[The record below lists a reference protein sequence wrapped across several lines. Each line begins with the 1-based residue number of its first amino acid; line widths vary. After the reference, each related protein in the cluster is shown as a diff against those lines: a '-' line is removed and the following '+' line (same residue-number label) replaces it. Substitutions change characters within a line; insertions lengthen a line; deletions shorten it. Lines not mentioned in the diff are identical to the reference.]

1 MLTREQRAARIQ
13 TFTLCWVSYAGFYF
27 CRKGFDIVKGILGEQ
42 FELTAVDLGN
52 IGTAFLLSYMIGQ
65 FVSGAV
71 GRRSGPRVLL
81 LAGMAVSLGCNIA
94 FGFSNGFWTFLG
106 FMIFNGLAQATG
118 WPACLG
124 IMTHWFR
131 RAERGTTLGFLTSSY
146 LLGSAIAKSFAAFML
161 GWLGWHWSFWG
172 ASLVLGTV
180 WLLVLLFLRQK
191 PEDAGMA
198 AIVVE
203 EEDSTGNER
212 DRFSF
217 RALLANRVILTMGLG
232 YFCFKFLRYA
242 IGGWLAY
249 FLFVVYGLEK
259 SQAGYASTVFDWG
272 CLAGALFAGVVS
284 DRLFRG
290 RRSAVMFL
298 MSALLVAAFVSIFGF
313 GNQSVTLLVVL
324 YGVIGFALS
333 GPDSLLIGAGASDV
347 GTTRGAVA
355 ATGIINGIGS
365 LGPVI
370 QEQLVPRL
378 FNSAGGGLA
387 GITRVN
393 LLMLAVAVMGTI
405 VLLQLWRQGKKR
417 PEQAV

>member
-1 MLTREQRAARIQ
+1 
-13 TFTLCWVSYAGFYF
+13 VSYAGFYF
-27 CRKGFDIVKGILGEQ
+27 CRKGFDIVKGTLGEQ

-71 GRRSGPRVLL
+71 GRRLGPRVLL
-81 LAGMAVSLGCNIA
+81 LAGMAVSLACNIA

-172 ASLVLGTV
+172 ASLVLGAV
-180 WLLVLLFLRQK
+180 WLLVLLFMRQK
-191 PEDAGMA
+191 PEDGGMA
-198 AIVVE
+198 AIVAE
-203 EEDSTGNER
+203 EEGPTGNKQ

-217 RALLANRVILTMGLG
+217 RALLVNRVILTMGLG

-242 IGGWLAY
+242 IGSWLAY

-284 DRLFRG
+284 DKLFRG

-313 GNQSVTLLVVL
+313 GNQSVTMLVVL
-324 YGVIGFALS
+324 YGIIGFALS

-370 QEQLVPRL
+370 QEQIVPRL

-393 LLMLAVAVMGTI
+393 LLMLAVAVMGTM
-405 VLLQLWRQGKKR
+405 VLFQLWRQGKKR